1 MSLMSGWQY
10 ATATG
15 DLEKRLCLKTDL
27 PQPSAE
33 NLSPNEVLV
42 ESLYVSLN
50 PADYKIAELGLLT
63 KFAIG
68 LPATPGYDFYGRVKA
83 VYPSNQDLKL
93 GDLVFGSLGSP
104 KQHGTLSQYFIAPMS
119 SCVRVPDGVSPEEA
133 ASITS
138 AAMAAYKALA
148 PFIKTGQK
156 VFING
161 GSGGVGIFAIQ
172 IAKIL
177 GAEVTTSCSTR
188 NIEFCQGLGAQVID
202 YTQGNLID
210 LHRENGQ
217 TFDHIVDKIGDTPDL
232 YRFAHLITKPEAKV
246 AQIGAPA
253 TVSGLIG
260 LLHTLY
266 NKSVPSFLGGAQRRH
281 VFIVGSPNREDLIL
295 LGNWVAEGK
304 ITINIDA
311 KFSFEDTPKAFEKLK
326 TGRTRGKIVIAVT
339 ESS

>member
-1 MSLMSGWQY
+1 MSGWQY

-33 NLSPNEVLV
+33 SLSQDEVLV

-50 PADYKIAELGLLT
+50 PADYKMAELGLLT
-63 KFAIG
+63 KLAVG
-68 LPATPGYDFYGRVKA
+68 LPAIPGYDFYGRVTG
-83 VYPSNQDLKL
+83 VHPSNQDLKP
-93 GDLVFGSLGSP
+93 GDLVFGSLVSP
-104 KQHGTLSQYFIAPMS
+104 KQHGTLCQYFIAPMS

-138 AAMAAYKALA
+138 AAMAAYKALV
-148 PFIKTGQK
+148 PFVKTGQK
-156 VFING
+156 VFITG

-210 LHRENGQ
+210 LLVNNGEI
-217 TFDHIVDKIGDTPDL
+217 FDHIVDIIGNTSDL
-232 YRFAHLITKPEAKV
+232 YRFAHLFTKPDALI

-253 TVSGLIG
+253 TISGVINVC
-260 LLHTLY
+260 HTLY
-266 NKSVPSFLGGAQRRH
+266 NKFVPLFLGGARRRH
-281 VFIVGSPNREDLIL
+281 VFIAGIPNREDLTR

-304 ITINIDA
+304 IRINIDA
-311 KFSFEDTPKAFEKLK
+311 NFSFEDTPKAFEKLK
-326 TGRTRGKIVIAVT
+326 TDRTRGKIVITVT
-339 ESS
+339 DS